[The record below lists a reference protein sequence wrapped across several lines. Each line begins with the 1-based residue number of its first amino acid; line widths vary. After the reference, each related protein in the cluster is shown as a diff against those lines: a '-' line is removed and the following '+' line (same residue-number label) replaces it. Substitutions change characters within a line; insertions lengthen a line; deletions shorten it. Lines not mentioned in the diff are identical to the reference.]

1 MYEDEGLHEERWR
14 QDYRTK
20 CGIKQSKN
28 PAKHEDRLTGG
39 LQFEK
44 YQKTSRTKTDPHRR
58 HKKGENEEMKTQGRI
73 LIKQEEPRTTHS
85 SVLGSVW
92 YNRESVHLYR
102 HLQHT
107 ALAMATEA
115 PPTCF

>member
-39 LQFEK
+39 LQFETINLTEK
-44 YQKTSRTKTDPHRR
+44 YQKTSRTKTDP
-58 HKKGENEEMKTQGRI
+58 
-73 LIKQEEPRTTHS
+73 QET
-85 SVLGSVW
+85 
-92 YNRESVHLYR
+92 
-102 HLQHT
+102 
-107 ALAMATEA
+107 
-115 PPTCF
+115 